1 MTDASIRV
9 IVAGASVL
17 TALQAVLVAARA
29 DAAVPAS
36 DPGVDEA
43 HLSRTHPARLRACRH
58 HHLADGFVPKSQGH
72 PNAAVLQR
80 HPAAEAE
87 IVAALP
93 NVEIAVADAGCSD
106 PKQHLRSRRL
116 GRPALDG
123 LKRRAEIDHPIAS
136 HALPRGVPDPEFS
149 PGHRLWARE
158 ARSDFQRPRS
168 ERAVD
173 CTAEWS
179 LLA

>member
-1 MTDASIRV
+1 V
-9 IVAGASVL
+9 VGVATVAVHPEEARL
-17 TALQAVLVAARA
+17 YAKVLVAARA
-29 DAAVPAS
+29 DGALTAS
-36 DPGVDEA
+36 DPGIDEA
-43 HLSRTHPARLRACRH
+43 HLSRIHPSCRRACRH
-58 HHLADGFVPKSQGH
+58 HLADRFVPERQGH

-93 NVEIAVADAGCSD
+93 NVEITVANPGCSD
-106 PKQHLRSRRL
+106 PEQHLRSRRL